1 MEYNIIVYLGGPIRS
16 LSYNEAIKWRIS
28 ADKYFN
34 DVGIKC
40 LSPMRGKEYLKGVD
54 KITDSYKDLKGY
66 SSSEI
71 FERDKFDIKR
81 SNILLFNFLNRKGS
95 IIGSFFELAWGHLLG
110 KYCIVVV
117 EKDSVYAK
125 HPFVKES
132 ASIMFDNLDEAIYY
146 VGKIYGK
153 KS

>member
-54 KITDSYKDLKGY
+54 KITDSYKGLKGY

-117 EKDSVYAK
+117 ENDSVYAK